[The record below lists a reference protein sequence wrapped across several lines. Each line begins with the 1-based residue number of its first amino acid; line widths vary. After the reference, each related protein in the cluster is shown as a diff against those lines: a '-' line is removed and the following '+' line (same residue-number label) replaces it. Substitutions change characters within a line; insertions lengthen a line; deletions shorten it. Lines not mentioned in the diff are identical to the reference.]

1 VSGARTGQLKDRGV
15 NVKKEPLINFAAATA
30 LSVALML
37 AFASSGFA
45 GVSNFSVN
53 PKATFVPGSNNKQV
67 IVTGT
72 VTCPSGK
79 VLTIGVHIVQRGT
92 MVALARGEFRGL
104 CSNAN
109 SWQVIASSPDMMQ
122 EGPASMLAGAWL
134 CTPSPFGI
142 RPTGPCE
149 FAHTSGEIWLPLP

>member
-1 VSGARTGQLKDRGV
+1 MKREVTSFG
-15 NVKKEPLINFAAATA
+15 AATF
-30 LSVALML
+30 LSLALML
-37 AFASSGFA
+37 TPAGQAFA

-53 PKATFVPGSNNKQV
+53 PIATFVPGSNNKQV
-67 IVTGT
+67 RVTGT

-79 VLTIGVHIVQRGT
+79 VLTIGMHIVQHGT
-92 MVALARGEFRGL
+92 RVALARGEFRGL

-109 SWQVIASSPDMMQ
+109 SWQVIASSPDTMQ
-122 EGPASMLAGAWL
+122 EGPASMLTGAWF

>member
-1 VSGARTGQLKDRGV
+1 MKREAVTSFGAA
-15 NVKKEPLINFAAATA
+15 IA
-30 LSVALML
+30 LSLALIL
-37 AFASSGFA
+37 ALANPTFA

-53 PKATFVPGSNNKQV
+53 PIATFVPGRNNKQV

-79 VLTIGVHIVQRGT
+79 VLTIGVHIVQQGT
-92 MVALARGEFRGL
+92 MIALARGEIRGL
-104 CSNAN
+104 CGVAN
-109 SWQVIASSPDMMQ
+109 SWKVIASSPDTMQ
-122 EGPASMLAGAWL
+122 KGSASMLAGAWL

-149 FAHTSGEIWLPLP
+149 FAHTSGDITLK